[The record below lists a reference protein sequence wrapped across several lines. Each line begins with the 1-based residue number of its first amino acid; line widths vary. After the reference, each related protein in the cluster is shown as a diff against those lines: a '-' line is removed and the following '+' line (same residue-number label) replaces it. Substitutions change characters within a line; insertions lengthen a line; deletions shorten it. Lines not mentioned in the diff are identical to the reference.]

1 MVQIH
6 SPRPTSF
13 PCPLMSETVRMF
25 VRVNGS
31 VQGVGF
37 RWYALR
43 CAQHNGVA
51 GWVRNMPDGSVE
63 MEVEGDPAAVNAF
76 IEDVRIGPATA
87 DVSEVNFHRIPVK
100 GETSFEVKR

>member
-1 MVQIH
+1 
-6 SPRPTSF
+6 
-13 PCPLMSETVRMF
+13 
-25 VRVNGS
+25 
-31 VQGVGF
+31 
-37 RWYALR
+37 
-43 CAQHNGVA
+43 
-51 GWVRNMPDGSVE
+51 MPDGSVE